1 MEWSFLSKALRTQ
14 SVNERIYQAGRGA
27 TKSSEQHAAKSG
39 RRTIGDLARAAGVSV
54 ATVDRVINSR
64 LPVRP
69 STAVLV
75 LEAARSIGFHATG
88 VITHRVAPEVRRMT
102 LGFILQRE
110 TTPFYRALG
119 SALETAT
126 RAATA
131 IQGRPLIEYLEDL
144 SPAFVAE
151 RLRRMGKVADAVAI
165 VAADHPYVSRAITD
179 LHEIGRP
186 TVALVSDLSS
196 PDRAG
201 YVGVDWRKAGR
212 KAGWAMPKLAPQPG
226 KVAIVVGSHR
236 YQAHEICEISFRSYL
251 REHAPGLELLEPLI
265 SLEEPRLAYESVLDL
280 LKRTPDLAGIYSA
293 GGGVEGVIQALR
305 EMDTH
310 RHVAAICNELIDETR
325 EGLIDGIVDL
335 VMSHPLPQVA
345 SAAVEMM
352 REAVENGP
360 SGQAPP
366 RTKFVRMELYTPED
380 L

>member
-1 MEWSFLSKALRTQ
+1 MEWYFLSEPFRSRL
-14 SVNERIYQAGRGA
+14 VNERVYQTGYRSTQSGE
-27 TKSSEQHAAKSG
+27 SHAAKSG
-39 RRTIGDLARAAGVSV
+39 RQTIGDLARAAGVSV
-54 ATVDRVINSR
+54 ATVDRVINNR

-69 STAVLV
+69 STAVRV

-102 LGFILQRE
+102 LGFILQRR
-110 TTPFYRALG
+110 TAPFYRALG
-119 SALETAT
+119 HALETAT
-126 RAATA
+126 RAATT

-151 RLRRMGKVADAVAI
+151 RMRRMSEIADAVAI

-186 TVALVSDLSS
+186 TVALISDLSC

-201 YVGVDWRKAGR
+201 YVGVDWRKTGR
-212 KAGWAMPKLAPQPG
+212 TAGWAMPKLTQRPG

-265 SLEEPRLAYESVLDL
+265 SLEEPRLAYESMLDL
-280 LKRTPDLAGIYSA
+280 LKRTPDLAGIYVA

-305 EMDTH
+305 EMDKN

-325 EGLIDGIVDL
+325 EGLIDGIVHL

-352 REAVENGP
+352 RDAVEGGS
-360 SGQAPP
+360 SGRASSG
-366 RTKFVRMELYTPED
+366 TKFVRMELYTPED

>member
-1 MEWSFLSKALRTQ
+1 
-14 SVNERIYQAGRGA
+14 
-27 TKSSEQHAAKSG
+27 
-39 RRTIGDLARAAGVSV
+39 
-54 ATVDRVINSR
+54 
-64 LPVRP
+64 
-69 STAVLV
+69 
-75 LEAARSIGFHATG
+75 
-88 VITHRVAPEVRRMT
+88 MT

-352 REAVENGP
+352 REAVESGP

>member
-1 MEWSFLSKALRTQ
+1 M
-14 SVNERIYQAGRGA
+14 
-27 TKSSEQHAAKSG
+27 
-39 RRTIGDLARAAGVSV
+39 
-54 ATVDRVINSR
+54 
-64 LPVRP
+64 
-69 STAVLV
+69 
-75 LEAARSIGFHATG
+75 
-88 VITHRVAPEVRRMT
+88 
-102 LGFILQRE
+102 
-110 TTPFYRALG
+110 
-119 SALETAT
+119 
-126 RAATA
+126 
-131 IQGRPLIEYLEDL
+131 
-144 SPAFVAE
+144 
-151 RLRRMGKVADAVAI
+151 
-165 VAADHPYVSRAITD
+165 
-179 LHEIGRP
+179 
-186 TVALVSDLSS
+186 ALVSDLSS

-352 REAVENGP
+352 REAVESGP